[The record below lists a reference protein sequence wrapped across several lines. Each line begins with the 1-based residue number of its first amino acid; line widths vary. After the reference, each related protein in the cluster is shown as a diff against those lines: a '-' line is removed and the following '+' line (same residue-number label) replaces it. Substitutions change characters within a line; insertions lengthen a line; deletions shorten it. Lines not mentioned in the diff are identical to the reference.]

1 MAAARKNIVL
11 AAQRRTTAQ
20 KNDSGL
26 ADEAKQAA
34 RREAMRNHP
43 SNYRQQDSLPA
54 LRAAS

>member
-11 AAQRRTTAQ
+11 AAQRRKIAQ
-20 KNDSGL
+20 KSDSGL

-43 SNYRQQDSLPA
+43 SNYRKQDSRPA